1 MSGPVFSMVLW
12 DILSPSEARG
22 CEVSQG
28 EEAWGR
34 SSEGTELGWWHEV
47 AKASVSRRASPVC
60 VCDSPASPRGGEQVD
75 NEGQR
80 SG

>member
-1 MSGPVFSMVLW
+1 MSGSVFLMVLW

-47 AKASVSRRASPVC
+47 AKATVCPVEQILCVC
-60 VCDSPASPRGGEQVD
+60 VTAQHPPGWRAGGQ
-75 NEGQR
+75 
-80 SG
+80 